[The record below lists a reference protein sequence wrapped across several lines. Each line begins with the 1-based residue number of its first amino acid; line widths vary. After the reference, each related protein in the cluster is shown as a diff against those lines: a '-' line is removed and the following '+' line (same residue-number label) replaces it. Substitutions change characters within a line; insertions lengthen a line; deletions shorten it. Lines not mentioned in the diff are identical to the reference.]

1 MLQDLDRVALLT
13 TADALGALES
23 GPAGLSADEAE
34 ARLGVYGPNAML
46 SHSVHAWSVLARQLR
61 NPLLLLLLAAAAV
74 SGLTGDPTD
83 TVIISVIVSL
93 SVGLGFV
100 NEYRSEQAVAALHA
114 QIRHTAL
121 VIRDGVPQRV
131 DVVALVPGDIVQ
143 LSVGDVVPADIRLLE
158 TTELECD
165 EAVLTGESMPVDK
178 TAGPESHDKSCAL
191 MGTIVREGTGRGVV
205 VRTGMQTEFGRIAA
219 GLGERPGETAF
230 QVGLRKFSFLLVRVA
245 GVLTASIFVINIVL
259 HRPFID
265 ALLFSLAIAIG
276 LTPQLLPAIVTVS
289 LSMGSRRLA
298 AKKVLVKRLVSI
310 EDLGNIT
317 VLFTDKTGT
326 LTDGRITLERALDGI
341 GATPTS
347 AGGVTV
353 ERAHLLGLVC
363 NEAVVDAGKA
373 VSGNALDVALWDGAD
388 DALMARA
395 GAWRRVALRP
405 FDHERRMSAVVA
417 DAPDGERWLV
427 VKGEPEGVIARCDS
441 IDPTVAASLSDLY
454 DAGARVIAVGARRV
468 TTMTTAAGSV
478 APAAVTMPSD
488 ADEQHLAL
496 VGLLVFTDRPKADAA
511 PSLARL
517 ARLGIVVKVITGD
530 SQQVAVKVCRDL
542 GLDVLG
548 ALTGDEVD
556 ALDDEALGTVIDH
569 TTVFARVGPETKS
582 RIVRVQRLRGE
593 DVAFMGDGVNDAVAL
608 HHADVGIS
616 VDTGT
621 DVAKDAADI
630 VLLDKDLGVLAD
642 GVVEGRRIFANTIKY
657 VLMATSSNF
666 GNMFSAAGASAF
678 LSFLPMLPSQILLN
692 NLLYDTSQ
700 MTIPTDNVDEEML
713 ARPSAWDL
721 GFIRS
726 FMIFFGPLSS
736 IFDFATFAVMIRVLH
751 AHAAEFR
758 TGWFVESLATQAL
771 VIFVIRTRRRPFWRS
786 RPSAPLLVASLVVP
800 LVGIALPYMPFG
812 HALGFT
818 HLPVEYYPILG
829 AMIISYLVL
838 VEQAK
843 AVFYK
848 NRAMGTPLAV
858 PKSRQARRVY
868 RRAARFTHRSRLQK
882 ATAERGISGAK

>member
-1 MLQDLDRVALLT
+1 MPREAALE
-13 TADALGALES
+13 ALES
-23 GPAGLSADEAE
+23 GTGGLSSDEARR
-34 ARLGVYGPNAML
+34 RLEEFGPNAL
-46 SHSVHAWSVLARQLR
+46 HTHTVRAWAVLVRQLR

-74 SGLTGDPTD
+74 SGLTGDATD
-83 TVIISVIVSL
+83 AVIIGVIVSL

-100 NEYRSEQAVAALHA
+100 NEFRSEQAVAALHA

-121 VIRDGVPQRV
+121 VVRSGVPQRV
-131 DVVALVPGDIVQ
+131 DVVTLVPGDLVE
-143 LSVGDVVPADIRLLE
+143 LSVGDIVPADIRLLG

-165 EAVLTGESMPVDK
+165 EAVLTGESMPVEK
-178 TAGPESHDKSCAL
+178 TSDPVSDTQSCAL
-191 MGTIVREGTGRGVV
+191 MGTVVREGSAHGVV
-205 VRTGMQTEFGRIAA
+205 VRTGMQTSFGRIAA

-230 QVGLRKFSFLLVRVA
+230 QAGLRKFSFLLVRVA
-245 GVLTASIFVINIVL
+245 GVLTVSIFVINIL
-259 HRPFID
+259 LQRPFID

-289 LSMGSRRLA
+289 LSTGSRRLA
-298 AKKVLVKRLVSI
+298 RKKVLVKRLVSI

-317 VLFTDKTGT
+317 LLFTDKTGT
-326 LTDGRITLERALDGI
+326 LTEGHITLDRALD
-341 GATPTS
+341 P
-347 AGGVTV
+347 AGV
-353 ERAHLLGLVC
+353 EAARVHLLGLVC
-363 NEAVVDAGKA
+363 NEAVVNAGKA
-373 VSGNALDVALWDGAD
+373 VSGNALDVALWNA
-388 DALMARA
+388 AEPAAIVEA
-395 GAWRRVALRP
+395 GAWKHVALRP
-405 FDHERRMSAVVA
+405 FDHERRLSVVVA
-417 DAPDGERWLV
+417 DAPNRERWLI
-427 VKGEPEGVIARCDS
+427 VKGEPEGVLARSDGVS
-441 IDPTVAASLSDLY
+441 AGAAKTLSDLY
-454 DAGARVIAVGARRV
+454 DAGARVIAIGARR
-468 TTMTTAAGSV
+468 
-478 APAAVTMPSD
+478 APGVGKPTD
-488 ADEQHLAL
+488 ADEQHLGL
-496 VGLLVFTDRPKADAA
+496 VGFAVFTDRPKADAA

-517 ARLGIVVKVITGD
+517 AKLGIIVKVITGD
-530 SQQVAVKVCRDL
+530 SRQVAVKVCGDL
-542 GLDVLG
+542 GLEVLG
-548 ALTGDEVD
+548 SLTGDEVD
-556 ALDDEALGTVIDH
+556 ALDDVALGQAIDK

-582 RIVRVQRLRGE
+582 RIVRVQRLRGA

-630 VLLDKDLGVLAD
+630 ILLDKDLGVLAD

-692 NLLYDTSQ
+692 NLLYDGSQ

-736 IFDFATFAVMIRVLH
+736 IFDFATFGIMIGLLH

-758 TGWFVESLATQAL
+758 TGWFVESLSTQAL
-771 VIFVIRTRRRPFWRS
+771 IIFVIRTRRRPFWRS
-786 RPSAPLLVASLVVP
+786 RPSGALTVASLVVP
-800 LVGIALPYMPFG
+800 LIGVALPYAPFG

-818 HLPVEYYPILG
+818 HLPLVYYPILG
-829 AMIISYLVL
+829 SMVVAYLVL

-843 AVFYK
+843 GVFYK
-848 NRAMGTPLAV
+848 
-858 PKSRQARRVY
+858 RRPIGAPVAAPEAHQTRRIR
-868 RRAARFTHRSRLQK
+868 RRAARFTHW
-882 ATAERGISGAK
+882 RGAGAVH